1 MAENVATEEGYKWWQ
16 GKVVCAICGH
26 VQTSRIEIPVS
37 SQEPIV
43 SLECADCGNMS
54 CQPE

>member
-1 MAENVATEEGYKWWQ
+1 MAEATEEGYKWWQ